1 MLFFLSLI
9 SGCASGETLD
19 QVSES
24 YSEIQM
30 VDGNHSELQDIVS
43 SNVRQAGYNSDS
55 KVMTVVFDNGSRYEY
70 FQVPQELWNE
80 FLEAQ
85 PNPWSRV
92 GYPRLVGEGYQ
103 YKRIN

>member
-1 MLFFLSLI
+1 
-9 SGCASGETLD
+9 
-19 QVSES
+19 
-24 YSEIQM
+24 M

-43 SNVRQAGYNSDS
+43 SNVRQAGYNSDT